1 VYLKNIYI
9 PIQYWDDLIKMELGK
24 KNNPNAWKIGNRF
37 AIASTIKKKIRFLFF
52 DVVTF
57 ESIEYE
63 RYEKENIHF
72 FVPLTGPCML
82 AEKYIIDNT
91 PWLTLRLS
99 NKHLK
104 IKSII

>member
-1 VYLKNIYI
+1 MHEKLETALLLHQ
-9 PIQYWDDLIKMELGK
+9 PLRK
-24 KNNPNAWKIGNRF
+24 KYDF
-37 AIASTIKKKIRFLFF
+37 FFFF

-91 PWLTLRLS
+91 P
-99 NKHLK
+99 
-104 IKSII
+104 